1 MPRVHDEV
9 MVRPELIEL
18 DSPERHRVLD
28 QIAAKGG
35 HCDSCGGAEFD
46 VGAALY
52 LGFLFL
58 DEDTDAYM
66 IALTCRNRDCAQPR
80 TGVVLHENEFRRL

>member
-1 MPRVHDEV
+1 MPPVPDEV

-28 QIAAKGG
+28 QIAAKKG
-35 HCDSCGGAEFD
+35 HCDSCGGTEFE

-66 IALTCRNRDCAQPR
+66 IALTCRNRDCARPR